1 VVAPRAYKTLALPS
15 YFKANAG
22 EQHDCSEF
30 ARVMLDQLESEI
42 KKAGPSIR
50 NINSEYIEGI
60 KVNRIECRTCG

>member
-1 VVAPRAYKTLALPS
+1 
-15 YFKANAG
+15 
-22 EQHDCSEF
+22 
-30 ARVMLDQLESEI
+30 MLDQLETEI